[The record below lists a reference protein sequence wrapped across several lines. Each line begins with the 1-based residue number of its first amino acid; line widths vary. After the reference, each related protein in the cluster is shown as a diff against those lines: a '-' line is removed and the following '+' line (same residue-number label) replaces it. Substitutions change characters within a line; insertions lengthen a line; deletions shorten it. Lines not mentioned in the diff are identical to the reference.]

1 MGTISKERIYAWMAA
16 LCLAICAFY
25 EIGQQIFIMI
35 QYNYNT
41 ITWDVVVYGFVQLGF
56 IVLLVIAKKNIGFLF
71 FTGINVLMNLYY
83 LVLWLSI
90 GNLCAFVADVMLF
103 LIFLFNIILNVNNN
117 TVAAMT
123 VTKALGIISVIM
135 RFAGILIDWVQW
147 HNWEYLSN
155 DWIYILIQII
165 SVAAVLFIVIWLTT
179 TLKTKETDDIE
190 YYPCATYN
198 MQNVNMQFNGII
210 GGADKLKLWKELLD
224 SGAITQEEFEK
235 RKKEILR
242 S

>member
-25 EIGQQIFIMI
+25 RIGQKIFIMI
-35 QYNYNT
+35 QYNYSS
-41 ITWDVVVYGFVQLGF
+41 ITWDFVVYGFVQLGF

-71 FTGINVLMNLYY
+71 FTGIDVLMNLYY

-90 GNLCAFVADVMLF
+90 GNLCAFVAAVMLF

-117 TVAAMT
+117 VAAAMT

-135 RFAGILIDWVQW
+135 RFAGVLIDWVQW
-147 HNWEYLSN
+147 HNWVYVSN
-155 DWIYILIQII
+155 AWIYILIQIV
-165 SVAAVLFIVIWLTT
+165 SVVAVLFIVIWLTA
-179 TLKTKETDDIE
+179 TLNTIETDIE
-190 YYPCATYN
+190 CYPCATYN
-198 MQNVNMQFNGII
+198 TQNVNVQFNGII
-210 GGADKLKLWKELLD
+210 GGADKLRFCKELLD